1 LIIKYS
7 CFFRLFVAYN
17 DILSLIWSIST
28 IRNNYKL
35 LHEFNLPTV
44 FLLTKR
50 SQLQRIAKTS
60 NTPGRTQLINYFQ
73 IDEQRFIVDLP
84 GYGYAK
90 VPLSVKAHWHKL
102 LERYFNERKSLA
114 GLVLLMDCRHPLRDL
129 DWQMLDWC
137 RFHDLPSH
145 VILTKSDK
153 LRGKALDKTLEDA
166 QQALTDHGY
175 HDTTLQLMS
184 SSKKLGIDVLTARL
198 DEWFQV

>member
-1 LIIKYS
+1 MNSIYRQSFYLQSAHSYKEIPEEKGIE
-7 CFFRLFVAYN
+7 VAFAGRSN
-17 DILSLIWSIST
+17 AGKSSAINALCDQKSL
-28 IRNNYKL
+28 
-35 LHEFNLPTV
+35 
-44 FLLTKR
+44 
-50 SQLQRIAKTS
+50 AKTS